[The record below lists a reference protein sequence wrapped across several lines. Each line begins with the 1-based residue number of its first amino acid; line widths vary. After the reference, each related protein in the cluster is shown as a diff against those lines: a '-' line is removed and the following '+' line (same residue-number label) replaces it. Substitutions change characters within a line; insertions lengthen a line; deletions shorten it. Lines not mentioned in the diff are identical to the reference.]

1 MCFVFIAKFSNDFKR
16 CQILVEMLKRFP
28 DTIPKIGV
36 SIYIGVELIDSVCVC
51 VCTRTR
57 ARVCSV
63 YAQLCAIMMCLHLR
77 TLLLFLYDPYI
88 HA

>member
-36 SIYIGVELIDSVCVC
+36 SIYIGIELIDSVCVC
-51 VCTRTR
+51 VYIGIELIDS
-57 ARVCSV
+57 VCVCV
-63 YAQLCAIMMCLHLR
+63 Y
-77 TLLLFLYDPYI
+77 T
-88 HA
+88 